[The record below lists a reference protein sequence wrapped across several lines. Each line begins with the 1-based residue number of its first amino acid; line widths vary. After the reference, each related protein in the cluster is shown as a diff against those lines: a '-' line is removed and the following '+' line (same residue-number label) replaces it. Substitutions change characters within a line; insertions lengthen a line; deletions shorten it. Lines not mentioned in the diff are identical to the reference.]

1 MHDSILWTT
10 GNASIWE
17 RETRDTIDKI
27 NATVNLLAGWMHS
40 DTTSAGTESDNEAY
54 ARQVWADANATLA
67 STVGQGIEL
76 TDLGAIVDDARYGV
90 QQVSGRLDALAALV
104 STLEDNA
111 TYLGTWMNNVREKV
125 ATLNGSIATLKANL
139 TAVRSLIDRSAVV
152 LSSARELL
160 NASEWLVSDDLQR
173 AIDSLNVSVSSAG
186 AKSEECSQLLSIAAS
201 HTRDLQ
207 VQGAEIRR

>member
-1 MHDSILWTT
+1 MHDSILWAT

-17 RETRDTIDKI
+17 SETRDTIDKI
-27 NATVNLLAGWMHS
+27 NATVNLLAGWIHWN
-40 DTTSAGTESDNEAY
+40 TTSSESDNEAS

-67 STVGQGIEL
+67 TTVGQGIKL

-90 QQVSGRLDALAALV
+90 QQVLGRLDALAALI
-104 STLEDNA
+104 STLEGNA
-111 TYLGTWMNNVREKV
+111 TYLGTWMDNVREKV

-139 TAVRSLIDRSAVV
+139 TAVSNLIDRSAVA
-152 LSSARELL
+152 LLSARELL

-186 AKSEECSQLLSIAAS
+186 AKSEECSQLLSNAAN

-207 VQGAEIRR
+207 VQGAAIRR